1 MSDRYIVAVEIS
13 SSKIIA
19 SVGVTSGEGR
29 LDVIAEEQE
38 TGVEAVRYGI
48 IQNLEETSLKLGR
61 IISRLEQNPRV
72 APRKIKGVFVGLS
85 GRSLKSIPTEV
96 MRNLPD
102 DTEIS
107 SEIIDSLKEE
117 AMRTPIDNTLEV
129 VDAVPRSYKVG
140 NTEIHSPNSPKGRIG
155 NRIEATFDLIVCRPE
170 LKRNI
175 TRTLSDKLGIKIEG
189 FVVTALAYGHLI
201 LTTDE
206 KRLGCMLVDMGA
218 ETTTVT
224 IYKDGCLQYFA
235 TIPLGGRNITRDI
248 TSLHV
253 LEEKAEEI
261 KLQSGKAIILND
273 SGSSLNINGI
283 KQSDINNL
291 VAARSEEIVANV
303 VEQME
308 YAHLSEAKLP
318 GGIVCIGGASR
329 LPEMM
334 ELLRK
339 QSGLPVRRGELP
351 DYVKISDS
359 KPAKTENIEVV
370 SVMYAGATLSSRECL
385 EMPATEAIPVN
396 GSTKNTPEPQK
407 QQSRTESRRN
417 RSGWVSNLKTRIS
430 EIFKAPTEDDS
441 DLIDE

>member
-29 LDVIAEEQE
+29 LNVIAVEQE
-38 TGVEAVRYGI
+38 SGVEAVRYGI

-61 IISRLEQNPRV
+61 LISRLEQNPKI

-85 GRSLKSIPTEV
+85 GRSLKSIPAEV
-96 MRNLPD
+96 VRNLPD

-107 SEIIDSLKEE
+107 SDIIDSLKDE
-117 AMRTPIDNTLEV
+117 AMRTPIDSSLEV
-129 VDAVPRSYKVG
+129 VDAVPRIYKVG
-140 NTEIHSPNSPKGRIG
+140 NTEIHSPNSPKGRLG

-170 LKRNI
+170 LKKNI
-175 TRTLSDKLGIKIEG
+175 SRTLTDKLGIKVEG
-189 FVVTALAYGHLI
+189 LVVTALAYGHLI
-201 LTTDE
+201 LTSDE
-206 KRLGCMLVDMGA
+206 KRLGCMMVDMGA

-235 TIPLGGRNITRDI
+235 TLPLGGRNITRDI

-261 KLQSGKAIILND
+261 KLQSGKAIINE

-283 KQSDINNL
+283 KQIDINNL
-291 VAARSEEIVANV
+291 VAARSEEIVANI

-308 YAHLSEAKLP
+308 YARLGEAKLP
-318 GGIVCIGGASR
+318 GGIICIGGAAR
-329 LPEMM
+329 MPEML

-351 DYVKISDS
+351 DYVKITDS
-359 KPAKTENIEVV
+359 KPANSEIIEVI
-370 SVMYAGATLSSRECL
+370 SVMYAGATLSDRECL
-385 EMPATEAIPVN
+385 EMPESLEIPVN
-396 GSTKNTPEPQK
+396 GTTKNVVETQQK
-407 QQSRTESRRN
+407 PLKNESREKRAGWMRN
-417 RSGWVSNLKTRIS
+417 IQTKIA
-430 EIFKAPTEDDS
+430 EIFKAPNEDDS